1 MKKDYSKVVQERPSV
16 EELQKARGDE
26 VSNDEKKTVRITTA
40 KPMKKSV
47 YSKIGN
53 AIFGPRGIRSIT
65 SYVSQEVVVPA
76 IKGTIVDG
84 LIAGVTSAVDGLIA
98 GITSAAYGED
108 ASGYKPRSSYTTP
121 RSNRYTNYTNRYNN
135 SRPATNSYQR
145 NVRASNRV
153 EEYAIENRMDAAD
166 VLGKLQEIA
175 DKYGSV
181 TVADYYEM
189 IGVHTEYTDNNYGWV
204 VDDIART
211 NILRVPNGFVL
222 SLPNA
227 RSLV

>member
-1 MKKDYSKVVQERPSV
+1 MKKDYSKVAQERPSV
-16 EELQKARGDE
+16 DELREARGDTIA
-26 VSNDEKKTVRITTA
+26 SDEKKTVKITAA
-40 KPMKKSV
+40 KPVKKSA

-53 AIFGPRGIRSIT
+53 ALFGPGGLKSIT
-65 SYVSQEVVVPA
+65 AHVNQEVVVPA
-76 IKGTIVDG
+76 LKGI
-84 LIAGVTSAVDGLIA
+84 IVDGLIA
-98 GITSAAYGED
+98 GITSAVYGEN
-108 ASGYKPRSSYTTP
+108 ASGYKPRTNYNTP
-121 RSNRYTNYTNRYNN
+121 RSTGYTNYANRYNN
-135 SRPATNSYQR
+135 SKPATNSYQR

-153 EEYAIENRMDAAD
+153 EEYAIENRLDAAD

-204 VDDIART
+204 VEDIART

>member
-1 MKKDYSKVVQERPSV
+1 MKKDYSKVAQERPSV
-16 EELQKARGDE
+16 EELQRARGDE
-26 VSNDEKKTVRITTA
+26 VGNDEKKTVRITTA
-40 KPMKKSV
+40 KPMKKSA
-47 YSKIGN
+47 YSRIGN
-53 AIFGPRGIRSIT
+53 AIFGPRGLKSIT

-76 IKGTIVDG
+76 LKGI
-84 LIAGVTSAVDGLIA
+84 IVDGLIA
-98 GITSAAYGED
+98 GITSAVYGEN
-108 ASGYKPRSSYTTP
+108 ASGYRPRSSSYTTP
-121 RSNRYTNYTNRYNN
+121 RSNGYTNYTNHYSN
-135 SRPATNSYQR
+135 SKPTTNSYQR

-153 EEYAIENRMDAAD
+153 EEYAIENRLDAAD
-166 VLGKLQEIA
+166 VLSKLQEIA

>member
-1 MKKDYSKVVQERPSV
+1 MKKDYSKVAQERPSV

-26 VSNDEKKTVRITTA
+26 VSNDEKKAVRITTA

-76 IKGTIVDG
+76 LKGI
-84 LIAGVTSAVDGLIA
+84 IVDGLIA
-98 GITSAAYGED
+98 GITSAVYGEN
-108 ASGYKPRSSYTTP
+108 ASGYRPRSSYTSP
-121 RSNRYTNYTNRYNN
+121 KSNGYTNYTNRYNN

>member
-1 MKKDYSKVVQERPSV
+1 MKKDYSKVAQERPSV
-16 EELQKARGDE
+16 EELQRARGDE
-26 VSNDEKKTVRITTA
+26 VGNDEKKTVRITTA
-40 KPMKKSV
+40 KPMKKSA

-53 AIFGPRGIRSIT
+53 AIFGPRGLKAIT

-76 IKGTIVDG
+76 LKGI
-84 LIAGVTSAVDGLIA
+84 IVDGLIA
-98 GITSAAYGED
+98 GITSAVYGEN
-108 ASGYKPRSSYTTP
+108 ASGYRPRSSSYTTP
-121 RSNRYTNYTNRYNN
+121 RSNGYTNYTNHYGN
-135 SRPATNSYQR
+135 SKPTTNSYQR

-153 EEYAIENRMDAAD
+153 EEYAIENRLDAAD
-166 VLGKLQEIA
+166 VLSKLQEIA

>member
-1 MKKDYSKVVQERPSV
+1 MKKDYSKVAQERPSV
-16 EELQKARGDE
+16 EELQRARGDE
-26 VSNDEKKTVRITTA
+26 VGNDEKKTVRITTA
-40 KPMKKSV
+40 KPMKKSA

-53 AIFGPRGIRSIT
+53 AIFGPRGLKAIT

-76 IKGTIVDG
+76 LKGI
-84 LIAGVTSAVDGLIA
+84 IVDGLIA
-98 GITSAAYGED
+98 GITSAVYGEN
-108 ASGYKPRSSYTTP
+108 ASGYRPRSSSYTTP
-121 RSNRYTNYTNRYNN
+121 RSNGYTNYTNHYSN
-135 SRPATNSYQR
+135 SKPTTNSYQR

-153 EEYAIENRMDAAD
+153 EEYAIENRLDAAD
-166 VLGKLQEIA
+166 VLSKLQEIA

>member
-1 MKKDYSKVVQERPSV
+1 MNKDYSKVAQERPSV
-16 EELQKARGDE
+16 TELRKARGDE
-26 VSNDEKKTVRITTA
+26 VDIDEKKTVQITTA
-40 KPMKKSV
+40 KPMKKSI

-65 SYVSQEVVVPA
+65 SYVGQEVVLPA
-76 IKGTIVDG
+76 LKGI
-84 LIAGVTSAVDGLIA
+84 IVDGLIA
-98 GITSAAYGED
+98 GITSAVYGEN
-108 ASGYKPRSSYTTP
+108 ASGYRPRSTYSTP
-121 RSNRYTNYTNRYNN
+121 RTSGYTNYANQYSN
-135 SRPATNSYQR
+135 SRPATNAYQR

-211 NILRVPNGFVL
+211 NILRVPNGFIL

>member
-16 EELQKARGDE
+16 EELRKARGDE
-26 VSNDEKKTVRITTA
+26 VEMDEKKTVQITTA

-47 YSKIGN
+47 YSKIGS
-53 AIFGPRGIRSIT
+53 AIFGPGGIRSIT
-65 SYVSQEVVVPA
+65 SYVNQEVVVPA
-76 IKGTIVDG
+76 LKGVI
-84 LIAGVTSAVDGLIA
+84 VDGLIA
-98 GITSAAYGED
+98 GITSAVYGEN
-108 ASGYKPRSSYTTP
+108 ASGYRPRSSYASP
-121 RSNRYTNYTNRYNN
+121 RTSGYTNYASHYSN

-153 EEYAIENRMDAAD
+153 EEYAIENRMDAVD

-211 NILRVPNGFVL
+211 NILRVPNGFIL